1 MATQKNS
8 CFEKKFVFEIK
19 IINQTPSSLH
29 KDKRQMCNYNP
40 AMTTSKKQKCSV
52 DGTAEGAALWTFD
65 LHMDKMFLPQSTS
78 LEHLKRVHAALG
90 RHIEAA
96 EAA

>member
-1 MATQKNS
+1 M
-8 CFEKKFVFEIK
+8 
-19 IINQTPSSLH
+19 
-29 KDKRQMCNYNP
+29 
-40 AMTTSKKQKCSV
+40 

-96 EAA
+96 EAACDNGQMRDTAELDNGIDPLDL